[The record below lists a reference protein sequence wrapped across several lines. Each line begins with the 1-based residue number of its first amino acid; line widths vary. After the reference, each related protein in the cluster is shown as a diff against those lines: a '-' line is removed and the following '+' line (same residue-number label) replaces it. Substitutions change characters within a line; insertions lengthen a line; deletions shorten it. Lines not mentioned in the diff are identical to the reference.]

1 MKTKMLTAALTLSL
15 SAGVAYA
22 DVPASQAARLGA
34 DLTPTGAEKAGSRS
48 GVAAW
53 SGRGIDGS
61 SLLSGWDGGALPNP
75 MSDSALYTIT
85 ASNASQYDSQLTV
98 GQKAMLATYPDTYKL
113 NVYKSNR
120 SCVYPDFVY
129 KAAKRNATVGKVV
142 DGGNGIS
149 EAIMAGSVSDPEF
162 RLKSCGTTRCVIVAS
177 ELPATLTMLFPP
189 SAVTIR

>member
-1 MKTKMLTAALTLSL
+1 MKTKMITTALTLSVT
-15 SAGVAYA
+15 AGVAYA

-48 GVAAW
+48 GVGAW
-53 SGRGIDGS
+53 SGRGLTGQAFCQVGTAI
-61 SLLSGWDGGALPNP
+61 ALPNP
-75 MSDSALYTIT
+75 MSDRALYTVT
-85 ASNASQYDSQLTV
+85 ASNAAQYDSQLTV

-113 NVYKSNR
+113 SIYKSNR

-149 EAIMAGSVSDPEF
+149 EAIMAGP
-162 RLKSCGTTRCVIVAS
+162 
-177 ELPATLTMLFPP
+177 FPD
-189 SAVTIR
+189 S